1 MSNWITAPF
10 ESIEGENLVMC
21 TVRTDV
27 SRFRENPR
35 FRFRVEVEW
44 PYEPAAGG
52 MPPESLGHELE
63 AVADALQSVLKA
75 DPVAVLTGIY
85 TGNGSRTMVFY
96 TLSLHI
102 FQRKFNEALT
112 DFPALPLEFE
122 ATRTGRNMVRCS
134 LRCAVS
140 TMSSTAGRSPTY
152 TNPTTQMNP
161 TDAQ

>member
-10 ESIEGENLVMC
+10 ESVEGENLVMC

-63 AVADALQSVLKA
+63 AVVDALQSVLKA
-75 DPVAVLTGIY
+75 DPVAVLTGVY

-102 FQRKFNEALT
+102 FQRKFNEALA

-122 ATRTGRNMVRCS
+122 AFEDPDWEEYGSMLSLVRRVDDELDS
-134 LRCAVS
+134 GEVPDVEES
-140 TMSSTAGRSPTY
+140 D
-152 TNPTTQMNP
+152 
-161 TDAQ
+161 DADESD

>member
-10 ESIEGENLVMC
+10 ESVEGENLVMC

-63 AVADALQSVLKA
+63 AVVDALQTVLKA
-75 DPVAVLTGIY
+75 DPVAVLTGVY

-102 FQRKFNEALT
+102 FQRKFNEALA

-122 ATRTGRNMVRCS
+122 AFEDPDWEEYRSMLSQVRRVDDELDS
-134 LRCAVS
+134 GEVLDVDES
-140 TMSSTAGRSPTY
+140 D
-152 TNPTTQMNP
+152 
-161 TDAQ
+161 DADESD

>member
-10 ESIEGENLVMC
+10 ESVEGENLVMC
-21 TVRTDV
+21 TMRTDV

-63 AVADALQSVLKA
+63 AVVDALQSVLKA
-75 DPVAVLTGIY
+75 DPVAVLTGVY

-102 FQRKFNEALT
+102 FQRKFNEALA

-122 ATRTGRNMVRCS
+122 AFEDPDWEEYGSMLYQVRRVDDELDS
-134 LRCAVS
+134 GEVLDVDES
-140 TMSSTAGRSPTY
+140 D
-152 TNPTTQMNP
+152 
-161 TDAQ
+161 DADESD

>member
-10 ESIEGENLVMC
+10 ESVEGENLVMC

-63 AVADALQSVLKA
+63 AVVDALQSVLKA
-75 DPVAVLTGIY
+75 DPVAVLTGVY

-102 FQRKFNEALT
+102 FQRKFNEALA

-122 ATRTGRNMVRCS
+122 AFEDTDWEEYGSMLSQVRRVDDELDS
-134 LRCAVS
+134 GEVPDVDES
-140 TMSSTAGRSPTY
+140 
-152 TNPTTQMNP
+152 
-161 TDAQ
+161 D

>member
-10 ESIEGENLVMC
+10 ESVEGENLVMC

-52 MPPESLGHELE
+52 MPHETLGHELE
-63 AVADALQSVLKA
+63 AVVDALQSVLKA
-75 DPVAVLTGIY
+75 DPVAVLTGVY

-102 FQRKFNEALT
+102 FQRKFNEALA

-122 ATRTGRNMVRCS
+122 AFEDPDWEEYGSMLSQVRRVDDELDS
-134 LRCAVS
+134 GEVLDVDES
-140 TMSSTAGRSPTY
+140 D
-152 TNPTTQMNP
+152 
-161 TDAQ
+161 DADESE

>member
-10 ESIEGENLVMC
+10 ASVEGENLVMC

-52 MPPESLGHELE
+52 MPHETLGHELE
-63 AVADALQSVLKA
+63 AVVDALQSVLKA
-75 DPVAVLTGIY
+75 DPVAVLTGVY

-102 FQRKFNEALT
+102 FQRKFNEALA

-122 ATRTGRNMVRCS
+122 AFEDPDWVEYGSMLSQVRRVDDELDS
-134 LRCAVS
+134 GEVLDVDES
-140 TMSSTAGRSPTY
+140 D
-152 TNPTTQMNP
+152 
-161 TDAQ
+161 DADESD

>member
-10 ESIEGENLVMC
+10 ESVEGENLVMC
-21 TVRTDV
+21 TMRTDV

-63 AVADALQSVLKA
+63 AVVDALQSVLKA
-75 DPVAVLTGIY
+75 DPVAVLTGVY

-102 FQRKFNEALT
+102 SSVSSTRLW
-112 DFPALPLEFE
+112 PISRLCRLSSRLLR
-122 ATRTGRNMVRCS
+122 TRTGRNTVRCS

-140 TMSSTAGRSPTY
+140 TMSSTAGRFST
-152 TNPTTQMNP
+152 
-161 TDAQ
+161 

>member
-122 ATRTGRNMVRCS
+122 AFEDSDWEEYGSMLSQVRRVDDELDS
-134 LRCAVS
+134 GEVPDVYES
-140 TMSSTAGRSPTY
+140 D
-152 TNPTTQMNP
+152 
-161 TDAQ
+161 DADESD

>member
-10 ESIEGENLVMC
+10 ESVEGENLVMC
-21 TVRTDV
+21 TMRTDV

-63 AVADALQSVLKA
+63 AVVDALQSVLKA
-75 DPVAVLTGIY
+75 DPVAVLTGVY

-102 FQRKFNEALT
+102 FQRKFNEALA

-122 ATRTGRNMVRCS
+122 AFEDPDWEEYGSMLSLVRRVDDELDS
-134 LRCAVS
+134 GEVLDVDES
-140 TMSSTAGRSPTY
+140 D
-152 TNPTTQMNP
+152 
-161 TDAQ
+161 DADESD